1 MKSVKSFIIY
11 ITVLYLC
18 LLLIDWLKAT
28 YFAVNYH
35 SFFIWFKTLFLVTGG
50 IAIMYITLQ
59 RSFFKTFLI
68 IYLPCWF
75 LYFLLKKLLPLN
87 GIQIAGIQFYSNEL
101 MASFLNFT
109 QLYTPL
115 PFLVFWLLNRV
126 FVVVAKDK
134 RDAIPQV

>member
-28 YFAVNYH
+28 YFAVDYH
-35 SFFIWFKTLFLVTGG
+35 SFFIWFKTLFLVAGG
-50 IAIMYITLQ
+50 IAIMYMTLEK
-59 RSFFKTFLI
+59 SFFKTFLI
-68 IYLPCWF
+68 IYLPCWL
-75 LYFLLKKLLPLN
+75 LYFLLKHFLPVN
-87 GIQIAGIQFYSNEL
+87 GIQIAGSQFYSNEL

-126 FVVVAKDK
+126 FVVAAKEKAID
-134 RDAIPQV
+134 IPQS